1 MNNVFKNI
9 SIIYFSGTGGTEKAA
24 FLAKK
29 YLIENYKTVEIQSL
43 NKNFLINAKI
53 STESIDLII
62 LLYPVYAFDAPQ
74 IVYDWCK
81 LLPNTKKVPVAII
94 SVSGG
99 GEVWLN
105 NACRVGIINK
115 LKRRNYF
122 TIYEKMIEMPSNFIV
137 ETPKEKALVLIK
149 ELPKKIK
156 SIINEILSGK
166 EQRRKPEFGGRIITL
181 LFKVEK
187 IVIWIL
193 GKSLKINSNCSKCN
207 LCIKNCPKNNIV
219 YYKNKIQFQ
228 YNCEGC
234 LKCIY
239 NCPNKAISS
248 KIFSFIFLKN
258 GYSIKGYEEKVR
270 LVGDKNQPH
279 FV

>member
-24 FLAKK
+24 FLAKE
-29 YLIENYKTVEIQSL
+29 YLVEKNKTVEIQSL
-43 NKNFLINAKI
+43 NKNYLINAKI
-53 STESIDLII
+53 SIESTDLII

-74 IVYDWCK
+74 IIYDWCK
-81 LLPNTKKVPVAII
+81 VLPKGKKVPVVIV

-99 GEVWLN
+99 GEIWLN

-115 LKRRNYF
+115 LRKRNF
-122 TIYEKMIEMPSNFIV
+122 FVIYEKMIEMPSNFIV
-137 ETPKEKALVLIK
+137 ETPEEKALFLIK

-156 SIINEILSGK
+156 TIINEVLFEK
-166 EQRRKPEFGGRIITL
+166 KMQRKPEFGGRIITFI
-181 LFKVEK
+181 FKVEK
-187 IVIWIL
+187 ILIWIL
-193 GKSLKINSNCSKCN
+193 GKSLKINWNCSKCN
-207 LCIKNCPKNNIV
+207 LCINNCPKNNIV
-219 YYKNKIQFQ
+219 YNKSKIQFE
-228 YNCEGC
+228 NHCEGC

-239 NCPNKAISS
+239 NCPNKAIYS
-248 KIFSFIFLKN
+248 KIFSFVFLKN
-258 GYSIKGYEEKVR
+258 GYSIKSYEEKIS